1 VATAHVMALACIA
14 TPLHVAITYT
24 CNALTLWQYF
34 FFAMT
39 NIVAIE
45 NVATEIV
52 GGNNKLKK
60 RGVPSAVGFPQQ

>member
-1 VATAHVMALACIA
+1 
-14 TPLHVAITYT
+14 
-24 CNALTLWQYF
+24 
-34 FFAMT
+34 MT

-52 GGNNKLKK
+52 GDNNKLKK